1 MLIPISW
8 LKKYVNISITPS
20 ELAHQ
25 LTMAGTEIG
34 AINQIGD
41 TWGREKIIVGQVI
54 KIDAHPN
61 ADRLSL
67 PTVDIGDN
75 ETHTVVCGA
84 PNLDVGQK
92 IAFAK
97 AGASLMNIHTGRIEE
112 LKPTKIRGVM
122 SSGMIC
128 SKLELGLGEDH
139 TGILVLDSET
149 PIGTPLVDSLGD
161 TILDAEVTPN
171 RPDCLSV
178 LGIAHEISAITSQN
192 LIEPDLSYPSHG
204 KQIDS
209 QISIKLDNEK
219 LVKRY
224 TASLIHNI
232 KVEPSPMWLQNVLT
246 KAGQRPINNIV
257 DITNYVMLEY
267 GQPLHAFDLDKING
281 DTIFVREAFDKEV
294 LVTLDG
300 ERRELTPGML
310 IIADSCNPIGLAGI
324 IGGEETAVGSSTK
337 SILIE
342 SANFNATNVRRTR
355 SILKVSTGASYR
367 FERGIRPELAPL
379 ALKRASQLIT
389 QITGG
394 NAAQGIIDLY
404 PGETSPP
411 TFSTSQKHVKQVL
424 GIDIPVERIRNIL
437 ASLGFELVDSP
448 NKDSHIGSQV
458 EANVRVKAP
467 YWRSDITIEND
478 LIEEIARIIG
488 YDNIPNTPISTPIP
502 NHEPNYPRIF
512 REQMRDILVS
522 SGMDEIISY
531 PLTSKPT
538 LDAVSAT
545 ADHPEPFKISNPMSS
560 DMHYLRTSLRG
571 SLLETLSYNRRISQR
586 EGIRIFEI
594 ARIYLPSH
602 DPKEK
607 ILPHETEMI
616 VGVLSGP
623 RLSKSWLGSNSNLDF
638 FDAKGILES
647 AFDKISLRIKYIPSS
662 DDAMHPGKT
671 AALLCNTTHVGVMG
685 ELHPKI
691 LEYFNLEDF
700 PVILFELSL
709 DNLHKMAEKT
719 STTYSPVSRFPES
732 ERDWGLIVNTDI
744 SSDTI
749 QTIIERHKLVIRT
762 TPLDIYT
769 GQEIPAGKKS
779 VTYRV
784 VFQSSMGTLTTEE
797 INKTQNSILR
807 QLIKEVQATLRE

>member
-8 LKKYVNISITPS
+8 LKKYVNISATPS

-41 TWGREKIIVGQVI
+41 TWEREKVIVGQVI
-54 KIDAHPN
+54 KINAHPN
-61 ADRLSL
+61 ADRLHL
-67 PTVDIGDN
+67 PTVDIGSN

-97 AGASLMNIHTGRIEE
+97 AGAHLMNAHTGRIEE

-128 SKLELGLGEDH
+128 SKLELGLGKDH
-139 TGILVLDSET
+139 IGILILDNET
-149 PIGTPLVDSLGD
+149 PIGTSLVDSLGD
-161 TILDAEVTPN
+161 TILDAEITPN
-171 RPDCLSV
+171 RPDCLSI

-192 LIEPDLSYPSHG
+192 LVEPDLSYPSHG

-209 QISIKLDNEK
+209 QIDIKINNEK

-224 TASLIHNI
+224 TASLIHDI
-232 KVEPSPMWLQNVLT
+232 KVEPSPMWLQDTLT

-257 DITNYVMLEY
+257 DVTNYVMLEY
-267 GQPLHAFDLDKING
+267 GQPLHAFDLAKISG
-281 DTIFVREAFDKEV
+281 ETIFVREALNKEI

-310 IIADSCNPIGLAGI
+310 TIADACNPIGLAGI
-324 IGGEETAVGSSTK
+324 IGGEETAVDSSTK

-355 SILKVSTGASYR
+355 STLKISTEASYR

-394 NAAQGIIDLY
+394 NAAPGIIDLY

-411 TFSTSQKHVKQVL
+411 ILSTSQKHVKQVL
-424 GIDIPVERIRNIL
+424 GIDMPVERIRNIL
-437 ASLGFELVDSP
+437 DSLGFELVNP
-448 NKDSHIGSQV
+448 QV
-458 EANVRVKAP
+458 EPNVRVKAP

-478 LIEEIARIIG
+478 LIEEIARILG
-488 YDNIPNTPISTPIP
+488 YDNIPNTPIAAPIP

-512 REQMRDILVS
+512 RERMRDILVS

-531 PLTSKPT
+531 PLTNKPT

-545 ADHPEPFKISNPMSS
+545 ADHPKPFKISNPMSS
-560 DMHYLRTSLRG
+560 EMHYLRTSLRG
-571 SLLETLSYNRRISQR
+571 SLLETLAYNQRISQR
-586 EGIRIFEI
+586 NGIRIFEI
-594 ARIYLPSH
+594 ARIYLPSP

-623 RLSKSWLGSNSNLDF
+623 RLTKSWLSSDSNLDF

-647 AFDKISLRIKYIPSS
+647 AFEKNSLKIKYIPST

-671 AALLCNTTHVGVMG
+671 AALLCDNTQVGVMG

-691 LEYFNLEDF
+691 LEYFNLADF

-709 DNLHKMAEKT
+709 DNLHKMAGKT
-719 STTYSPVSRFPES
+719 STTYSIVSKFPES

-749 QTIIERHKLVIRT
+749 RTIIERHKLVIRT

-784 VFQSSMGTLTTEE
+784 VFQSPMGTLTTEE
-797 INKTQNSILR
+797 INKAQNSILR
-807 QLIKEVQATLRE
+807 QLNKKVQATLRE

>member
-8 LKKYVNISITPS
+8 LKKYVNISTSPS

-25 LTMAGTEIG
+25 LTMAGTEIA
-34 AINQIGD
+34 AIHQIGD
-41 TWGREKIIVGQVI
+41 TWEREKVVVGQII

-61 ADRLSL
+61 ADRLNL
-67 PTVDIGDN
+67 PTVDIGRN

-84 PNLDVGQK
+84 PNLNVGQK

-97 AGASLMNIHTGRIEE
+97 AGAHLMNTHTGRIEE
-112 LKPTKIRGVM
+112 LKPTKIRGVL

-139 TGILVLDSET
+139 TGILVLESKT

-161 TILDAEVTPN
+161 TILDADVTPN
-171 RPDCLSV
+171 RPDCLSI

-192 LIEPDLSYPSHG
+192 LVEPDLNYPSHG
-204 KQIDS
+204 KKVDS
-209 QISIKLDNEK
+209 QVNIKLNNEK

-232 KVEPSPMWLQNVLT
+232 KVEPSPMWLQDALT

-257 DITNYVMLEY
+257 DVTNYVMLEY
-267 GQPLHAFDLDKING
+267 GQPLHAFDLAKING
-281 DTIFVREAFDKEV
+281 DTIFVREALNKEV

-300 ERRELTPGML
+300 ERRELAPGML
-310 IIADSCNPIGLAGI
+310 TIADSCNPIGLAGI
-324 IGGEETAVGSSTK
+324 IGGKETAVDSSTK

-355 SILKVSTGASYR
+355 SILKVSTEASYR

-394 NAAQGIIDLY
+394 AAASGIIDLY
-404 PGETSPP
+404 PGETSLPILI
-411 TFSTSQKHVKQVL
+411 TSQKHVNQVL
-424 GIDIPVERIRNIL
+424 GIDISVERIQNIL
-437 ASLGFELVDSP
+437 DSLGFESVD
-448 NKDSHIGSQV
+448 SQV
-458 EANVRVKAP
+458 ESEVRVKAP

-488 YDNIPNTPISTPIP
+488 YDNIPDTPIATPIP

-512 REQMRDILVS
+512 REKMRDILVS

-531 PLTSKPT
+531 PLTNKPT
-538 LDAVSAT
+538 LDVVSAT
-545 ADHPEPFKISNPMSS
+545 PNHPKPFKISNPMSGE
-560 DMHYLRTSLRG
+560 MHYLRTSLRG
-571 SLLETLSYNRRISQR
+571 SLLETLSYNQRISQR
-586 EGIRIFEI
+586 NGIRIFEI
-594 ARIYLPSH
+594 ARIYLPSR

-623 RLSKSWLGSNSNLDF
+623 RLTKSWLSSDSNLDF
-638 FDAKGILES
+638 FDAKGILEA
-647 AFDKISLRIKYIPSS
+647 AFEKISLKIKYTPST

-671 AALLCNTTHVGVMG
+671 AALLCGNTQVGVMG

-691 LEYFNLEDF
+691 LEYFNLENF

-709 DNLHKMAEKT
+709 DNLHKMAGKT
-719 STTYSPVSRFPES
+719 STIYSPVSKFPES
-732 ERDWGLIVNTDI
+732 ERDWGLIVNIDI
-744 SSDTI
+744 PSDTI

-769 GQEIPAGKKS
+769 GQEIPAGKKA

-784 VFQSSMGTLTTEE
+784 VFQSSKGTLTTEE
-797 INKTQNSILR
+797 INKAQNSILR
-807 QLIKEVQATLRE
+807 QLNKEVQSTLRE